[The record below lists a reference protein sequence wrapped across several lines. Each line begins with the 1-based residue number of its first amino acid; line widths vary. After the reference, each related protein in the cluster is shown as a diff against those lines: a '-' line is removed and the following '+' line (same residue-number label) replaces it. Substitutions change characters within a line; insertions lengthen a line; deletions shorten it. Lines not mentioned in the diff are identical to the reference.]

1 MLVLG
6 IPPHI
11 IIINDSDA
19 KVEMVEDLIYL
30 PNHELGFEDVPATLV
45 HSKLPDVGSQDPE

>member
-1 MLVLG
+1 MLVVG

-11 IIINDSDA
+11 IVIKDSVA
-19 KVEMVEDLIYL
+19 KVEIVEDLMYL
-30 PNHELGFEDVPATLV
+30 PNHESGFEDVPATLV